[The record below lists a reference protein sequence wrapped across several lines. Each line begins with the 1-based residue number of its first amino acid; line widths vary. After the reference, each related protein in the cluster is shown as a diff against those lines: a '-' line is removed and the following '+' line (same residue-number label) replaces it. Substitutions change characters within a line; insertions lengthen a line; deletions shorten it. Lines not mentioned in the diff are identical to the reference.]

1 MSKLRDKMLA
11 RQREMKEAAAFGP
24 ISETHV
30 TVPESTTTPAHSLAG
45 PEPKPAPKWT
55 KEPPQ
60 APGWYWNRSARANS
74 PLPYDIDNFRIHD
87 GELVVWD
94 GRDEEWVSPADFFGT
109 EPMEFAGPL
118 EPPE

>member
-11 RQREMKEAAAFGP
+11 RQREMEEAAAFGP
-24 ISETHV
+24 LD
-30 TVPESTTTPAHSLAG
+30 PALGHSPSLAG

-60 APGWYWNRSARANS
+60 APGWYWNRPARANS

-87 GELVVWD
+87 GKLVVWS
-94 GRDEEWVSPADFFGT
+94 GRDEEWISPADFFGT